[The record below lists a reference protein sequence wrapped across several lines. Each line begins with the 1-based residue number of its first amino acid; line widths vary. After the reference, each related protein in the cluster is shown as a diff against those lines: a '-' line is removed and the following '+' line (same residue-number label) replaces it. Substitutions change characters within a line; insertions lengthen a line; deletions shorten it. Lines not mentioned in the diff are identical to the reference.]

1 MIIREQN
8 SKFRC
13 IEKYKDPSS
22 GKWKS
27 VTVTIDKNT
36 AQKRNE
42 AYKRLEAMIAV
53 KCTPKTETRLQTLV
67 DAWIQYQKTV
77 FKASTWKRNESTGN
91 RLVQII
97 GDVPLCDLTAGLIR
111 SKLLE
116 HTTNAGT
123 LNEYIARLKA
133 LIRWGYQNDY
143 LRDTICID
151 KLQRFNDDSKH
162 SKVQD
167 KYLEPDELKAV
178 IEAATPFYGSVIEF
192 MALSG
197 LRIGEAIAL
206 TNDDVHPDFIMV
218 NKTYDPRNKQTTTPK
233 TPESI
238 REVHVQ
244 PELKAVI
251 VRILAQ
257 SQINR
262 FRNSKHY
269 KNFLL
274 GPTGEPLSYWKFNRI
289 FGELTEKVTGRKLPS
304 HALRHTHASLLA
316 ASGVPLETISRRLGH
331 ADSKITREIYL
342 HVTEKT
348 RARDAEL
355 IDSVSILRA

>member
-1 MIIREQN
+1 MIIREAN
-8 SKFRC
+8 GKFRC
-13 IEKYKDPSS
+13 IEKYKDPAS

-27 VTVTIDKNT
+27 VTVTIDRNT
-36 AQKRNE
+36 PQKRNE
-42 AYKRLEAMIAV
+42 AQKRLQSIIAV

-77 FKASTWKRNESTGN
+77 FKTSTWKRNESTGN

-116 HTTNAGT
+116 HTTAPGT

-133 LIRWGYQNDY
+133 LIRWGFQNDY
-143 LRDTICID
+143 LRDTVCID
-151 KLQRFNDDSKH
+151 KLQRFKDDSKH

-167 KYLEPDELKAV
+167 KYLEPEELKAV
-178 IEAATPFYGSVIEF
+178 IEAASPFYGSIIEF

-206 TNDDVHPDFIMV
+206 TNDDVHTDCITV

-244 PELKAVI
+244 PELLCAIK
-251 VRILAQ
+251 RIKSN
-257 SQINR
+257 SQMYR
-262 FRNSKHY
+262 FRAKHSN
-269 KNFLL
+269 NFILN
-274 GPTGEPLSYWKFNRI
+274 PYGEPLSYWKFNRI

-348 RARDAEL
+348 RARDAKL